1 MIREI
6 IKPRYENFTIKIP
19 REYINKEVEFIMFIL
34 DENKIIKP
42 NKVKNKIELLG
53 GVLNKYA
60 NLSKMKLENKA
71 WEMHIMD
78 KYR

>member
-6 IKPRYENFTIKIP
+6 IKPRYENFTIKIR
-19 REYINKEVEFIMFIL
+19 REYINKEVEFIMFLL